1 MLTSTPVHPW
11 RVGTGRTLGMIRER
25 CSGTLVAPRIGRPIE
40 TLDSGSDTAELS
52 IRIPRLSLHEEDH
65 GNSRCRAAQFHRKIS
80 MRPPR
85 VGAAT
90 AVIDMTDR
98 LAADRILL
106 QAEEAV
112 QVATIAVAISQD
124 RERIALDLHDTVVR
138 RLFAAGMRLQS
149 AMRLVDDAARILFEQ
164 TVDDLDE
171 TILEVRNAV
180 FHLQGMSRVPNELRR
195 RLIVAVA
202 EAGEVLGF
210 DPRLHI
216 DGPVETTEVNL
227 AEHLLSVLR
236 EALSNIAQHANAR
249 NVQVDIVVA
258 VDVVLSVHDDGVGF
272 PDDVFGGQGLASIAR
287 RADILGGES
296 SIVSQLSGGTLLTWR
311 VPRRSV
317 VAQNPT

>member
-1 MLTSTPVHPW
+1 
-11 RVGTGRTLGMIRER
+11 MIRER

-52 IRIPRLSLHEEDH
+52 VRILRLSLHEEDH
-65 GNSRCRAAQFHRKIS
+65 GNSCCRAAQLHRKIS

-85 VGAAT
+85 VGDDAGAAT

-112 QVATIAVAISQD
+112 HAATIAVAISED

-171 TILEVRNAV
+171 TIREVRNVV
-180 FHLQGMSRVPNELRR
+180 FHLQGMSRVPNEVRR
-195 RLIVAVA
+195 RLMVAVA

-216 DGPVETTEVNL
+216 DGPVETTDVDL
-227 AEHLLSVLR
+227 AEHLISVLR
-236 EALSNIAQHANAR
+236 EALSNIAQHANAG
-249 NVQVDIVVA
+249 NVRVNIVVA
-258 VDVVLSVHDDGVGF
+258 ADVVLSVHDDGVGI

-287 RADILGGES
+287 RADILGGET
-296 SIVSQLSGGTLLTWR
+296 SIVSQPSGGTLLTWR